1 MVLFFQNVK
10 LTAPAE
16 AEAEA
21 VAFQVLT
28 PHHVGASQ
36 DRKDSLGFNSQLYS
50 KLHCQRHQSGT
61 FL

>member
-1 MVLFFQNVK
+1 MVRFLQHDK

-50 KLHCQRHQSGT
+50 KLHCQRH
-61 FL
+61 